1 MISHK
6 SLLTLKQREFLTFFN
21 HYPDL
26 YQNFYF
32 SGGIALS
39 EFYLQHRFSEDLD
52 FFSLTEISPNEINLF
67 LNSHK
72 TEFGSPQIQFR
83 QSFNRNLFFLTYPD
97 KDQLKVEFTFYP
109 FPQLEA
115 PQQQSNL
122 KIDSVFDIAVNKI
135 FTLSQQARG
144 RDYFDLYII
153 EQKYSFGFE
162 KLIKKAREKFD
173 YPLDY
178 LQLGINFNQVDKFL
192 DDPILIKKI
201 NYEEVTVFFKNEAQ
215 KLKIKIVK

>member
-1 MISHK
+1 MSHNK
-6 SLLTLKQREFLTFFN
+6 SLLTSKQQEFLTFFN

-32 SGGIALS
+32 SGGTALA

-52 FFSLTEISPNEINLF
+52 FFSLIEINPHEINLF

-72 TEFGSPQIQFR
+72 IEFSSPQIQFR
-83 QSFNRNLFFLTYPD
+83 QSFNRNLFFLTYTD
-97 KDQLKVEFTFYP
+97 NSKLKLEFTYYP
-109 FPQLEA
+109 FPQLEI
-115 PQQQSNL
+115 PQQQDNL

-153 EQKYSFGFE
+153 EQKYSFSFE

-173 YPLDY
+173 YPIDY
-178 LQLGINFNQVDKFL
+178 LQLGINFNQVDHYL
-192 DDPILIKKI
+192 DDPILLKKI
-201 NYEEVTVFFKNEAQ
+201 NHEEISVFFKKEAQ
-215 KLKIKIVK
+215 KLKNKIVK